1 MLRKSRLRQKN
12 SLLIKK
18 RVHWDKT
25 KILQKFPSDK
35 LNGTKNALFFLSR
48 APTNHTFTFNYLF
61 SYELEH
67 MVQLSR
73 TVRGIFHFRFRLIFI
88 KVYIFVQQKTWTLLA
103 LKRHNFFQ
111 NKNNTKTTHSF
122 TPRPLIFKL
131 IFKQL

>member
-48 APTNHTFTFNYLF
+48 APTNHTFTFNCLF
-61 SYELEH
+61 LYELKH

-88 KVYIFVQQKTWTLLA
+88 VYIFVQQKTWTLLA
-103 LKRHNFFQ
+103 LKRHNSFQ

-122 TPRPLIFKL
+122 APRPLIFKL

>member
-1 MLRKSRLRQKN
+1 
-12 SLLIKK
+12 
-18 RVHWDKT
+18 
-25 KILQKFPSDK
+25 
-35 LNGTKNALFFLSR
+35 
-48 APTNHTFTFNYLF
+48 
-61 SYELEH
+61 

-88 KVYIFVQQKTWTLLA
+88 VYIFVQQKTWTLLA